1 MNIRILAAS
10 ALAFATIVP
19 AANAATVHR
28 EHTNAARTHDTD
40 KCIHGELLLGTAECK
55 ISGASFKVQNEPG
68 VVKVAPSEIDR
79 GTGGSGDPISVGPR
93 KHTVILIMKA
103 DPNLDRGTGNSPS
116 QL

>member
-40 KCIHGELLLGTAECK
+40 RCIHGELLLGTAECK

-79 GTGGSGDPISVGPR
+79 GTGGSGDPISVGPGETHGDLNNESR
-93 KHTVILIMKA
+93 SKFGSWNWQQ
-103 DPNLDRGTGNSPS
+103 P
-116 QL
+116 